1 MIELKGNVF
10 SENDCKWV
18 VSHFSFETAQR
29 ILFMAHDKGELSDEL
44 YIKYSE
50 DI

>member
-1 MIELKGNVF
+1 MIDLKGNVF

-29 ILFMAHDKGELSDEL
+29 ILFMAHDNCELSDEL